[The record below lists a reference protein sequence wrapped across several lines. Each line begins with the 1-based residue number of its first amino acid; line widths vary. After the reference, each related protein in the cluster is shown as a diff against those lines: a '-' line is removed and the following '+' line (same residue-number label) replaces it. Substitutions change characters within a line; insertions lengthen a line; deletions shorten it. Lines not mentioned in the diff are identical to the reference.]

1 MRGPGARTDKDE
13 STEEEFSASNLC
25 RALKRP
31 KELACCAAPRSALG
45 AMWGISEKSDLVREL
60 SNRSVQQCDGQT
72 RKVVSKFSK
81 RVADRWQTNLV
92 RQIAMGR

>member
-25 RALKRP
+25 RVLKRP
-31 KELACCAAPRSALG
+31 KELACSVSAVG

-60 SNRSVQQCDGQT
+60 SNRSVQQCNGQT
-72 RKVVSKFSK
+72 RKAVSKFSK
-81 RVADRWQTNLV
+81 RVAHRWQT
-92 RQIAMGR
+92 